1 VQDFNSAM
9 LRYFFHIRR
18 SDHELVPD
26 DEGAEFGGLEAA
38 KHEAVETIR
47 DLAAEAIKRGD
58 KFQSLSIEIAD
69 DAGEVLDTIRAREL
83 FD

>member
-1 VQDFNSAM
+1 MAM

-18 SDHELVPD
+18 ANDDLVAD
-26 DEGAEFGGLEAA
+26 DEGAEFEDFESA

-47 DLAAEAIKRGD
+47 DLAAEAIKSGD
-58 KFQSLSIEIAD
+58 KFKGLSVEIAD
-69 DAGEVLDTIRAREL
+69 DTGKVLDTIRARDI